1 MAEAPQHISLKVKL
15 DDDIRRFSV
24 PKTITFA
31 ELHVLI
37 AKHFVLAP
45 ENVQIKYV
53 DDEEELITLGSDLEL
68 QEATRLQPTVL
79 RLNVYDVKPKHVA
92 SYAQGKLEAVF
103 VRDVTVPDNT
113 SVTAGVKFSKVW
125 CVKNSGSEPW
135 PKGVVLKMVDPKD
148 SQLLVLAVGAINRL
162 VAPGEET
169 DIGVELQAPSRPGRC
184 VQYWRLFTEDGQAF
198 GRRLWLD
205 INVSP
210 SLQGTAEDDTELER
224 AEEEARRAAQAEEER
239 RLREEEEALRRAAE
253 EAELQRAASE
263 EERRREE
270 QRFLRE
276 EEELLRQEEEKMR
289 RAAEEEVQRVEEA
302 RRAAQAE
309 EERRLRKEEEALR
322 RAAEEAELQRAA
334 AAERQLR
341 AQEEETR
348 QAAKKKAEEE
358 LKRKEEEERRRFQ
371 SKYPAQL
378 TALAEMGFT
387 NIEHNEKLLDKHKG
401 SLDLAL
407 EALLSGN

>member
-1 MAEAPQHISLKVKL
+1 MAEATQHISLKVKL

-24 PKTITFA
+24 PKNITFA

-45 ENVQIKYV
+45 ENVQVKYV

-79 RLNVYDVKPKHVA
+79 RLNVYDVKPKHV
-92 SYAQGKLEAVF
+92 SSDAQGKLEAVF

-113 SVTAGVKFSKVW
+113 SVTAGVKFCKVW
-125 CVKNSGSEPW
+125 CVKNSGPEPW

-148 SQLLVLAVGAINRL
+148 SQLLVLAVGSINRL

-198 GRRLWLD
+198 GRRLWID

-210 SLQGTAEDDTELER
+210 SLQAIAEDDAELQR
-224 AEEEARRAAQAEEER
+224 AEEARRAALADEERRKVEEERRLRLQEEEMCRVAEEAERKRVAEEEER
-239 RLREEEEALRRAAE
+239 RLREEEEALH
-253 EAELQRAASE
+253 
-263 EERRREE
+263 
-270 QRFLRE
+270 
-276 EEELLRQEEEKMR
+276 
-289 RAAEEEVQRVEEA
+289 RV
-302 RRAAQAE
+302 
-309 EERRLRKEEEALR
+309 
-322 RAAEEAELQRAA
+322 
-334 AAERQLR
+334 AERQLR
-341 AQEEETR
+341 EQEEETR
-348 QAAKKKAEEE
+348 RAAAKKKAEEE
-358 LKRKEEEERRRFQ
+358 LKRKEDEERRRFQ

>member
-1 MAEAPQHISLKVKL
+1 MAEATQHISLKVKL

-24 PKTITFA
+24 PKNITFA

-45 ENVQIKYV
+45 ENVQVKYV

-79 RLNVYDVKPKHVA
+79 RLNVYDVKPKHG
-92 SYAQGKLEAVF
+92 SSDAQGKLEAVF

-113 SVTAGVKFSKVW
+113 SVTAGVKFCKVW
-125 CVKNSGSEPW
+125 CVKNSGPEPW

-148 SQLLVLAVGAINRL
+148 SQLLVLAVGSINRL

-198 GRRLWLD
+198 GRRLWID

-210 SLQGTAEDDTELER
+210 SLQAIAEDDAELQR
-224 AEEEARRAAQAEEER
+224 AEEARRAALADEERRLRLQEEEICRAAEEAERKRVAEEEER
-239 RLREEEEALRRAAE
+239 RLRE
-253 EAELQRAASE
+253 
-263 EERRREE
+263 
-270 QRFLRE
+270 
-276 EEELLRQEEEKMR
+276 EEEKMR
-289 RAAEEEVQRVEEA
+289 RAAEEEVQRAEEA
-302 RRAAQAE
+302 RRAALADEGRRKRVAEE
-309 EERRLRKEEEALR
+309 EERRLREEEEALHR
-322 RAAEEAELQRAA
+322 MV
-334 AAERQLR
+334 AERQLR
-341 AQEEETR
+341 EQEEETR
-348 QAAKKKAEEE
+348 RAAAKKKAEEE
-358 LKRKEEEERRRFQ
+358 LKRKEDEERRRFQ